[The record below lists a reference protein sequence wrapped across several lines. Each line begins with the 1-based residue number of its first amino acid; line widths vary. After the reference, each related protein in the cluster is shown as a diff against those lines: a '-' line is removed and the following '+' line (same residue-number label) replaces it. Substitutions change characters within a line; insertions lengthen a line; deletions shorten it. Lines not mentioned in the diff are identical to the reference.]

1 MIPTAIYTFALLCL
15 LPKGHRCN
23 QAPAKPIV
31 GLQLSDSGMHRD
43 LIYNVQFTNALTDKS
58 CDYILEQ
65 LLPAGVYISVD
76 QLDDLKRLQK
86 LNGIFPEFVDVESPT
101 EKSKSFTIMLNG
113 VPQTKDVIKLPIHYR
128 YHAPSKNHNKFAT
141 VEIPIPKLYIKC
153 KTLEDNSI
161 EELLETASKYNY
173 CLNERSISFVT
184 KPYENNSNSSP
195 KSNHDLYENC
205 DWYLVDVHFQLKTDL
220 RADIPIG
227 NEKAFPP
234 ILYATIIISWIISLY
249 TVFRTHS
256 IPRRINYKLEEQR
269 ILQNKMK

>member
-1 MIPTAIYTFALLCL
+1 M
-15 LPKGHRCN
+15 
-23 QAPAKPIV
+23 
-31 GLQLSDSGMHRD
+31 
-43 LIYNVQFTNALTDKS
+43 
-58 CDYILEQ
+58 
-65 LLPAGVYISVD
+65 
-76 QLDDLKRLQK
+76 
-86 LNGIFPEFVDVESPT
+86 
-101 EKSKSFTIMLNG
+101 
-113 VPQTKDVIKLPIHYR
+113 
-128 YHAPSKNHNKFAT
+128 
-141 VEIPIPKLYIKC
+141 YIKC

-173 CLNERSISFVT
+173 CLNERSLSFET
-184 KPYENNSNSSP
+184 KINENNSNSSP
-195 KSNHDLYENC
+195 KANFAVYENC
-205 DWYLVDVHFQLKTDL
+205 DWYLIDVHFQLKTDL